1 VCVLY
6 CVSFSSINAMLH
18 SSPTYSR
25 KKCIFIS
32 HKKTE
37 SMHKSPKTKEVEK
50 RSGKQKLFTADVT
63 WAWTCLSDSDLQQIL
78 IEFKGYQLEFMKSI
92 QV

>member
-1 VCVLY
+1 
-6 CVSFSSINAMLH
+6 
-18 SSPTYSR
+18 
-25 KKCIFIS
+25 
-32 HKKTE
+32 
-37 SMHKSPKTKEVEK
+37 MHKSPKTKEVEK